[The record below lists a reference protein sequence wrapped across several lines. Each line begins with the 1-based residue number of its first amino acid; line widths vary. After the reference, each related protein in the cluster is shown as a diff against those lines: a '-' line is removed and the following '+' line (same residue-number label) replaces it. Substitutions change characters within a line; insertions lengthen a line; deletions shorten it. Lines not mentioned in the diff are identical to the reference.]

1 MAAFPADAAAAGVAP
16 AGTTEGARPAADR
29 TDGQATMHDVT
40 SNVARVSSTPPIPNS
55 RVRIFFVQKQ
65 EQCAMGKVRAHVACV
80 CGEACAMRARDTPA
94 TRAPPARQHSPSSHA
109 CATHTHC
116 FTPACY
122 THSAKPR
129 IAPLRLARAPRRA
142 PAAAPRASMAS
153 PTLPFIPSVQS
164 RPPSSNNALAP
175 CTCDT
180 REER

>member
-1 MAAFPADAAAAGVAP
+1 MAAFLVDAAAAGVAL

-109 CATHTHC
+109 LCHTHPLLHTC
-116 FTPACY
+116 LLHTR
-122 THSAKPR
+122 AKPR
-129 IAPLRLARAPRRA
+129 IAPLRLAMAPRRA
-142 PAAAPRASMAS
+142 PAATPRASMAS